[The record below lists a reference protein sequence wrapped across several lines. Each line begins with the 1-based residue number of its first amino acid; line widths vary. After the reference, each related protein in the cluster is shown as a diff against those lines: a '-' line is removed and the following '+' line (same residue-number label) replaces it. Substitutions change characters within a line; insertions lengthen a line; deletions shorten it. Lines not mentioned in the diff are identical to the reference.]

1 MNPRDPRLLLIAGGV
16 IAAIVLFLVLRPS
29 DDEDAATTDTVAAST
44 GMQGET
50 TTAAE
55 SETTTNDTTPAATTT
70 VAEPAPTIAV
80 TVRDGEPVGGLA
92 RATVK
97 QGDPVTIVVDA
108 DTADEVHVHGYD
120 LKANVAPGKPARVAF
135 SATLA
140 GGFEIELEEAGLH
153 IAELAVQP

>member
-44 GMQGET
+44 GTQGET

-55 SETTTNDTTPAATTT
+55 TETTSDTTPAATTT

-120 LKANVAPGKPARVAF
+120 LKANVAPGTPARVAF

>member
-1 MNPRDPRLLLIAGGV
+1 MNLRDPRLLLIAGGV

-29 DDEDAATTDTVAAST
+29 DDENAATTDTVAAT
-44 GMQGET
+44 TATQAET

-55 SETTTNDTTPAATTT
+55 TETTSTVDVT
-70 VAEPAPTIAV
+70 VAPPEPKPTIAV
-80 TVRDGEPVGGLA
+80 TVRDGQPVGGLA

-108 DTADEVHVHGYD
+108 DTSDEVHVHGYD
-120 LKANVAPGKPARVAF
+120 LKANVAPGKPARIAF
-135 SATLA
+135 TATLA

>member
-55 SETTTNDTTPAATTT
+55 SETTTNDTTPAATPT
-70 VAEPAPTIAV
+70 VAEPAPTIA
-80 TVRDGEPVGGLA
+80 VGGLA

>member
-44 GMQGET
+44 GTQGET

-55 SETTTNDTTPAATTT
+55 TETTSDTTPAATTT
-70 VAEPAPTIAV
+70 VAEPAPTIAI

>member
-29 DDEDAATTDTVAAST
+29 DDENAATTDTVAAST
-44 GMQGET
+44 ASTQSETTAAAETET

-55 SETTTNDTTPAATTT
+55 P
-70 VAEPAPTIAV
+70 EPEPTIAV
-80 TVRDGEPVGGLA
+80 TVRGGAPVGGQA

-120 LKANVAPGKPARVAF
+120 LKANVAPGKPARIAF
-135 SATLA
+135 TATLA

-153 IAELAVQP
+153 IAELEVQP

>member
-29 DDEDAATTDTVAAST
+29 DDENAATTDTVAAST
-44 GMQGET
+44 ASTQSETTAAAETET

-55 SETTTNDTTPAATTT
+55 PE
-70 VAEPAPTIAV
+70 PTIAV
-80 TVRDGEPVGGLA
+80 TVRGGAPVGGQA

-120 LKANVAPGKPARVAF
+120 LKANVAPGKPARIAF
-135 SATLA
+135 TATLA

-153 IAELAVQP
+153 IAELEVQP

>member
-50 TTAAE
+50 TT
-55 SETTTNDTTPAATTT
+55 NDTTPAATPT

>member
-44 GMQGET
+44 GTQGET

-55 SETTTNDTTPAATTT
+55 TETTTDTTPATTT
-70 VAEPAPTIAV
+70 VVEPAPTIAV

-120 LKANVAPGKPARVAF
+120 LKANVAPGTPARLAF

>member
-44 GMQGET
+44 GTQGET

-55 SETTTNDTTPAATTT
+55 TETTTDTTPATTT
-70 VAEPAPTIAV
+70 VVEPAPTIAV

>member
-44 GMQGET
+44 GTQGET

-55 SETTTNDTTPAATTT
+55 TETTTDTTPAATTT

>member
-1 MNPRDPRLLLIAGGV
+1 
-16 IAAIVLFLVLRPS
+16 
-29 DDEDAATTDTVAAST
+29 
-44 GMQGET
+44 
-50 TTAAE
+50 
-55 SETTTNDTTPAATTT
+55 

>member
-1 MNPRDPRLLLIAGGV
+1 MNLRDPRLLLIAGGV
-16 IAAIVLFLVLRPS
+16 IAAIVVFLVLRPS
-29 DDEDAATTDTVAAST
+29 DDENAATTNTVAAT
-44 GMQGET
+44 TATQAET

-55 SETTTNDTTPAATTT
+55 TETETTSTVDVT
-70 VAEPAPTIAV
+70 VAPPEPEPTIAV
-80 TVRDGEPVGGLA
+80 TVRDGQPVGGLA

-108 DTADEVHVHGYD
+108 DTSDEVHVHGYD
-120 LKANVAPGKPARVAF
+120 LKANVAPGKPARIAF
-135 SATLA
+135 TATLA

>member
-44 GMQGET
+44 GTQGET

-55 SETTTNDTTPAATTT
+55 TETTNDTTPAATPT